1 MLNYLWSSMILAGTL
16 WAAVHGRLDDVTQGA
31 LTAAKEAVALCVTM
45 LGVMSLWTGV
55 LEIGNSAGL
64 IGQLSKAMRPV
75 LRFLFPDLAPDS
87 RAAEHIS
94 VNFIA
99 NMLGLGWAATPAGLK
114 AMEELKKTEESRYA
128 AGTSPYCSQTP
139 PTPEARRDP
148 PCLTTATPEM
158 RTFLILN
165 ISSLQLIPVN
175 IIAYRS
181 QYGSPSPAAITG
193 PCLAATA
200 ASTLAAVVF
209 CRVMGRRSRR

>member
-94 VNFIA
+94 
-99 NMLGLGWAATPAGLK
+99 
-114 AMEELKKTEESRYA
+114 
-128 AGTSPYCSQTP
+128 
-139 PTPEARRDP
+139 
-148 PCLTTATPEM
+148 
-158 RTFLILN
+158 
-165 ISSLQLIPVN
+165 
-175 IIAYRS
+175 
-181 QYGSPSPAAITG
+181 
-193 PCLAATA
+193 
-200 ASTLAAVVF
+200 
-209 CRVMGRRSRR
+209 GRPRQRA

>member
-94 VNFIA
+94 VKFHCKYA
-99 NMLGLGWAATPAGLK
+99 GAWLGGHASGLK
-114 AMEELKKTEESRYA
+114 GHGGTEKN
-128 AGTSPYCSQTP
+128 GGIPL
-139 PTPEARRDP
+139 RRGY
-148 PCLTTATPEM
+148 LA
-158 RTFLILN
+158 ILF
-165 ISSLQLIPVN
+165 PD
-175 IIAYRS
+175 
-181 QYGSPSPAAITG
+181 
-193 PCLAATA
+193 
-200 ASTLAAVVF
+200 ASNA
-209 CRVMGRRSRR
+209 